1 MTKYE
6 WKLKSLAKGIDP
18 DTAIKE
24 IERIENV
31 YGSLNAE
38 NILEASRSRKSVL
51 HALFQWDDG
60 IAATNYRLQQA
71 RTILNNIEV
80 RIISNGEERT
90 IPVFEIVNLGE
101 DRCYKSIQTM
111 DSNDIDFVKAR
122 TKREIV
128 YLRNKLTAYQ
138 AMEATI
144 LHLDKAIESI

>member
-1 MTKYE
+1 MNVYE

-18 DTAIKE
+18 EIAIKE

-31 YGSLNAE
+31 YGALNAE
-38 NILEASRSRKSVL
+38 NILEASRSRRSVL
-51 HALFQWDDG
+51 HSLFQWDDG

-90 IPVFEIVNLGE
+90 ISVFEVVNIGDE
-101 DRCYKSIQTM
+101 RCYKSIQTM
-111 DSNDIDFVKAR
+111 DSNDIDFIKAR
-122 TKREIV
+122 TKREIL

-138 AMEATI
+138 AMEETI
-144 LHLDKAIESI
+144 LHLDKAIGTL

>member
-31 YGSLNAE
+31 YGALNAE
-38 NILEASRSRKSVL
+38 NILEASRSKKSVL

-60 IAATNYRLQQA
+60 VAATMYRLQQA

-80 RIISNGEERT
+80 RIISNGQERN
-90 IPVFEIVNLGE
+90 ISVFEVVNLGE

-111 DSNDIDFVKAR
+111 DSNDIEFIKAR

-144 LHLDKAIESI
+144 LHLDNAIGTL